1 MTAAMSWEL
10 DDEHEE
16 FRASVRGFVDRHAIY
31 LPNAIEAFTAVHA
44 CNRIGAIYT
53 ILFSGF
59 GPGKP
64 VPPGTKGNLVL
75 TQPFPTLARTV
86 WDDPD
91 RYRHAYFSRFHGC
104 YCTNDEAV
112 LDEDGH
118 LWVLGGYARL
128 GVVEHG
134 EPRGD
139 TSAMEDVSG
148 LQAVQQAVAAA
159 SGT

>member
-91 RYRHAYFSRFHGC
+91 RYRHAYFSRFPGC
-104 YCTNDEAV
+104 YC
-112 LDEDGH
+112 
-118 LWVLGGYARL
+118 
-128 GVVEHG
+128 
-134 EPRGD
+134 

-148 LQAVQQAVAAA
+148 LLAVQPAVAAA
-159 SGT
+159 PGT